1 MTPAPPPYLTLG
13 WPKNSQPG
21 EYYISEEGMYE
32 LVFGSQQAKAEEFRK
47 HCCNVMFP
55 HIWQQLTNKMKE
67 DHQQAIEQKDA
78 ARPLLKDDQQN
89 HDNQIQAIQYE
100 NVASQAQKDVYL

>member
-1 MTPAPPPYLTLG
+1 
-13 WPKNSQPG
+13 
-21 EYYISEEGMYE
+21 MYE

-47 HCCNVMFP
+47 HCCNVLFP
-55 HIWQQLTNKMKE
+55 NIWQQLTNKMKE

-78 ARPLLKDDQQN
+78 ALPLLKDDQQN

-100 NVASQAQKDVYL
+100 NVASQVQKDVYL